1 MDVNLFVPN
10 ESDIKRRCLLEN
22 IIGTKG
28 TTEFSVKPRPIIIVP
43 ALLTAGNL
51 SISNVQQFMEKGVYT
66 EDEKAN
72 P

>member
-1 MDVNLFVPN
+1 
-10 ESDIKRRCLLEN
+10 
-22 IIGTKG
+22 
-28 TTEFSVKPRPIIIVP
+28 VKPRPIIIVP